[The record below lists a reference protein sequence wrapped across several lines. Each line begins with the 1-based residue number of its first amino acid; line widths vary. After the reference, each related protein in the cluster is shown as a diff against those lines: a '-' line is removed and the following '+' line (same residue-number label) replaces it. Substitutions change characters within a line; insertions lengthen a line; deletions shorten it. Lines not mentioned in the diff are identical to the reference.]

1 MAEEKQ
7 KKQKGAGE
15 LTRSLP
21 RNYRQIGEPGAKKI
35 YMEDY
40 VYTYLNKL
48 AQPENLYARGAILF
62 GKMYKT
68 PIGKCIFISG
78 AAACQNFEL
87 DLDETIFSEESW
99 GEIYRIRDSF
109 FPEMEIC
116 GWFLSRMGFSVD
128 LNDKIIR
135 IHMDNFSGENKVL
148 YMIDALENEDA
159 FYQFEN
165 YSLKKQRGYYIYYE
179 TNQEMKN
186 YMLAEGE
193 MGRMPERGRY
203 SETIKRDTAVVKNYK
218 KALKKKKSLRTK
230 SAVHNPVYI
239 TGGLVAAMLL
249 VYGVHA
255 AIQFQGDKKTQAVFN
270 QQQVV
275 DSEKITEEDM
285 PEASTAFES
294 TTALKSDNK
303 RQEQQ
308 SIQQNEQSEGSTVD
322 MQMETSSDQETWSTI
337 GGYYTV
343 KRGDTLAGIS
353 KKMYQSYNYIEAI
366 AEANGIEN
374 VDEIYPGQILEIPQ
388 IED

>member
-1 MAEEKQ
+1 MAEEKRSDQ
-7 KKQKGAGE
+7 KKTGE

-35 YMEDY
+35 YIEDY

-48 AQPENLYARGAILF
+48 AQPENLYARGAVLF

-68 PIGKCIFISG
+68 SIGKCIFISG

-87 DLDETIFSEESW
+87 DLEETIFSEESW

-179 TNQEMKN
+179 INQEMKN

-193 MGRMPERGRY
+193 MGHIPEQKERGRY
-203 SETIKRDTAVVKNYK
+203 SETIKRDTAVVRNYK
-218 KALKKKKSLRTK
+218 KALKKKKNLRSK
-230 SAVHNPVYI
+230 SVFRSPVYI
-239 TGGLVAAMLL
+239 GCGIAAALVFI
-249 VYGVHA
+249 YGIHTLEL
-255 AIQFQGDKKTQAVFN
+255 FQGDDKTQTVFD
-270 QQQVV
+270 QQKITDMKT
-275 DSEKITEEDM
+275 DSEEGKTE
-285 PEASTAFES
+285 SKTES
-294 TTALKSDNK
+294 NTQAGS
-303 RQEQQ
+303 
-308 SIQQNEQSEGSTVD
+308 NEETG
-322 MQMETSSDQETWSTI
+322 TSSDTNANNEETQTESSEETQETQETWNAI

-343 KRGDTLAGIS
+343 KRGDTLAAIS
-353 KKMYQSYNYIEAI
+353 KEMYHSYNYIEKI

-374 VDEIYPGQILEIPQ
+374 VDEIYPGQILELPQ